1 MKTAHWSLAPL
12 FQSLRPEQQQ
22 KLARISITRRLD
34 EGQMLFME
42 EEPCTGFFVLVE
54 GGIQLTRT
62 SHIPGA
68 HPTLA
73 VLLPISSFAEAAMF
87 GDEAFPATATA
98 IKPSV
103 VVHFPKKA
111 FLAAMEEEPALA
123 QALIHAQAVWLRTLT
138 QKIQQLSS
146 ADSLERL
153 VQWLDQRLPTTG
165 AFRLPL
171 TKKALAAQLG
181 MTPETLSRGLR
192 TLQDRGMIEVVGQSL
207 TRRSPRL
214 KV

>member
-1 MKTAHWSLAPL
+1 MRAPAWTQAPL

-22 KLARISITRRLD
+22 RLERLTITKVLD

-42 EEPCTGFFVLVE
+42 EDPCSGFYVLVE
-54 GGIQLTRT
+54 GAIQLTRT

-73 VLLPISSFAEAAMF
+73 VVLPVASFAEAAMF

-98 IKPSV
+98 IKPSR
-103 VVHFPKKA
+103 VVHFPKSI
-111 FLAAMEEEPALA
+111 FLAAVREEPDLA
-123 QALIHAQAVWLRTLT
+123 VAIMHAQAVWLRTLT

-153 VQWLDQRLPTTG
+153 VQWLDTRLPAQG
-165 AFRLPL
+165 AFKLPM

-192 TLQDRGMIEVVGQSL
+192 ALQDQGQIAVQGQSVI
-207 TRRSPRL
+207 RKRPRL
-214 KV
+214 RG